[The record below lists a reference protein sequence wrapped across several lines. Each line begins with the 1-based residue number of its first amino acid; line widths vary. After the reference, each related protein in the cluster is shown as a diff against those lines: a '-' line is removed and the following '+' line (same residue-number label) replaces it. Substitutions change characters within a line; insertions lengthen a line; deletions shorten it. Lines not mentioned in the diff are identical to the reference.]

1 MKQNREKL
9 FFLFLDDVV
18 NLLGSFLR
26 GRLDLKASGLFP
38 SIDAI
43 NLTIYSRPSHG
54 LLAQA
59 LQVAEHDEMIAL
71 VNTQHTQYYSFL
83 ILFFLSFLLLYST
96 ACYAVCTLVYCV
108 YNDYHHRTCREP
120 ICLIDNSNARNEVK
134 REFVPAIFVAVM
146 LPSWDI

>member
-43 NLTIYSRPSHG
+43 NLTIYSPAWPAGPS
-54 LLAQA
+54 LAG
-59 LQVAEHDEMIAL
+59 
-71 VNTQHTQYYSFL
+71 
-83 ILFFLSFLLLYST
+83 
-96 ACYAVCTLVYCV
+96 
-108 YNDYHHRTCREP
+108 RR
-120 ICLIDNSNARNEVK
+120 AR
-134 REFVPAIFVAVM
+134 
-146 LPSWDI
+146 